1 MNLIDHK
8 YHIINNN
15 NNFLNVNYKNNDI
28 FDICNKIKINYN
40 DEYKKL
46 LLEMSPQNK
55 KYFKFILEPK
65 ECTVNDFILLIEQL
79 NTQSN
84 TWYDYKISNWLL
96 YAISN
101 FARNNK
107 EIFDT
112 LIGDY
117 DYVNDLENLLNDQN
131 EKLNYLRVVQ
141 NQNSR
146 LIDLQD
152 RIINILLIEPNKR
165 NKLSIGEII
174 DDYND
179 EINSRSSENNNGFE
193 QTSIGIE
200 NLKSQLNRKIFINN
214 WLTKDYN
221 NRVKECDELRNKIDK
236 DLEGNKKLQNKIKE
250 LENDNKKLKD
260 INCEFNNRFQNL
272 SEENEELNKKIK
284 KFDKT
289 NKMFDDKLEFNRKV
303 FIDQI
308 KIEREKSNKYI
319 SNKDQEIK
327 DILIDYPSLIQRN
340 QDNLKMLNKMTNK
353 YDFILKK
360 YLNLYEKYYCDREDE
375 LNKMIDSYY
384 IYKEKSKIRR
394 YNKNSKIKKN
404 K

>member
-1 MNLIDHK
+1 MYIIDNN
-8 YHIINNN
+8 YIIINNN

-40 DEYKKL
+40 DEYKEL

-260 INCEFNNRFQNL
+260 INCEFNNRCQNL
-272 SEENEELNKKIK
+272 SEENEELNKKNK
-284 KFDKT
+284 K
-289 NKMFDDKLEFNRKV
+289 KLTK
-303 FIDQI
+303 QT
-308 KIEREKSNKYI
+308 KC
-319 SNKDQEIK
+319 
-327 DILIDYPSLIQRN
+327 L
-340 QDNLKMLNKMTNK
+340 
-353 YDFILKK
+353 
-360 YLNLYEKYYCDREDE
+360 
-375 LNKMIDSYY
+375 MI
-384 IYKEKSKIRR
+384 
-394 YNKNSKIKKN
+394 N
-404 K
+404 